1 MSAFTTVKLYSISEA
16 ARELGLSAEW
26 LREGEK
32 RGSLPKA
39 KRGRNGYRVYTEED
53 IERLRNRRLFVHPS
67 GERYLWHSEAG
78 LEIAHV
84 EAAELKRRLRELAT
98 ATLIARHLPE
108 IRDAATNEGGGRH
121 DYAMALSG
129 FMLRSGRLDEKTT
142 LKILMAAWD
151 AKGWPDEGARREAH
165 RDLAGIIHD
174 TAQNLSAGEPV
185 VGGPTLD
192 EYAPEM
198 VRLLSKW
205 WGWAR
210 EESRDNEPGEAEE
223 RKPTRDLIIAATNSW
238 CAAFDNIS
246 NLPPWLSDAY
256 CRPSTGGGF
265 SAREL
270 CTDSEEVLFD
280 ATRPVILNGITDVA
294 TRPDLLDRGLIVTLP
309 PIPEEKRRPEAE
321 LWRDFE
327 KARPRIPGALFDAV
341 SGALGAVESVRLEGM
356 PRMADFAV
364 WATLPRRAWAG
375 NPARSW
381 TPTPATARRPRRA
394 LSRLT
399 LWPPPP
405 GVHAR

>member
-165 RDLAGIIHD
+165 RDLAGIIHEWSAALPWMS
-174 TAQNLSAGEPV
+174 TPPRWSGFCLSGGAG
-185 VGGPTLD
+185 
-192 EYAPEM
+192 
-198 VRLLSKW
+198 
-205 WGWAR
+205 
-210 EESRDNEPGEAEE
+210 
-223 RKPTRDLIIAATNSW
+223 
-238 CAAFDNIS
+238 
-246 NLPPWLSDAY
+246 
-256 CRPSTGGGF
+256 
-265 SAREL
+265 
-270 CTDSEEVLFD
+270 
-280 ATRPVILNGITDVA
+280 
-294 TRPDLLDRGLIVTLP
+294 
-309 PIPEEKRRPEAE
+309 
-321 LWRDFE
+321 
-327 KARPRIPGALFDAV
+327 
-341 SGALGAVESVRLEGM
+341 
-356 PRMADFAV
+356 
-364 WATLPRRAWAG
+364 
-375 NPARSW
+375 PARSRA
-381 TPTPATARRPRRA
+381 TTNQERPRSASRPETSSSPLRTPGVLRSTTSLTYRPGFRTLTADQVQVAASAPASSAPTPKRSSSTP
-394 LSRLT
+394 
-399 LWPPPP
+399 
-405 GVHAR
+405 HAR